1 LRKIKVFMSGMI
13 TTKDDLS
20 RWFDEG
26 LAQGATHLIVVC
38 NTFSDEDY
46 ALYVEA
52 CEDVHIVVNAHDGVN
67 WQEVIEVFNLSV
79 DKNTQLAQERA
90 LNY

>member
-1 LRKIKVFMSGMI
+1 MSVTI

-20 RWFDEG
+20 IWFDEG
-26 LAQGATHLIVVC
+26 LAQGYTHLIVVC

-46 ALYVEA
+46 PLYVEA
-52 CEDVHIVVNAHDGVN
+52 YEDVQLVVKANDGVN
-67 WQEVIEVFNLSV
+67 LQEVIEVYNLSV
-79 DKNTQLAQERA
+79 DKNCQLAQERS

>member
-1 LRKIKVFMSGMI
+1 MSVTI

-20 RWFDEG
+20 IWFDEG
-26 LAQGATHLIVVC
+26 LAQGYTHLIVVY

-46 ALYVEA
+46 PLYVEA
-52 CEDVHIVVNAHDGVN
+52 YEDVQLVVKANDGVN
-67 WQEVIEVFNLSV
+67 LQEVIEVYNLSV
-79 DKNTQLAQERA
+79 DKDCQLAQERA